1 MDRSTPRYERTAK
14 AHEESAEQSRNDAL
28 AALRAGVKP
37 TVVGTYQIV
46 CAELCGLGHSTMRG
60 TAHVLPRGQYNAW
73 LAKLKAAAKPSARI
87 ANPAAR
93 PLLI

>member
-37 TVVGTYQIV
+37 TVVEQRSPFTGSY
-46 CAELCGLGHSTMRG
+46 LR
-60 TAHVLPRGQYNAW
+60 R
-73 LAKLKAAAKPSARI
+73 LARDNGIEGDARYV
-87 ANPAAR
+87 R
-93 PLLI
+93 S